1 MGFGQLLGGGTP
13 MSRLATQILSQLTG
27 RLVVDRTGLTGAY
40 DIDLKWTPTPNQ
52 LPPGPP
58 PPGVEPPQIDP
69 NGPSLETA
77 LQEQLGLKLEA
88 TRGTVESIVVDRV
101 QHPSAN

>member
-1 MGFGQLLGGGTP
+1 MGFGQLLAGSMPIT
-13 MSRLATQILSQLTG
+13 RLATQVLPQLTG
-27 RLVVDRTGLTGAY
+27 RVVIDRTGLTGNY
-40 DIDLKWTPTPNQ
+40 DIDLKWTPTPGQ

-77 LQEQLGLKLEA
+77 LQEQLGLKLDAE
-88 TRGTVESIVVDRV
+88 RGPVEVLVIEKLV
-101 QHPSAN
+101 PPTEN

>member
-1 MGFGQLLGGGTP
+1 
-13 MSRLATQILSQLTG
+13 
-27 RLVVDRTGLTGAY
+27 
-40 DIDLKWTPTPNQ
+40 LKWTPTPNQ

-77 LQEQLGLKLEA
+77 LQEQLGLKLDAE
-88 TRGTVESIVVDRV
+88 RGPVEVLVIEKLV
-101 QHPSAN
+101 PPTEN